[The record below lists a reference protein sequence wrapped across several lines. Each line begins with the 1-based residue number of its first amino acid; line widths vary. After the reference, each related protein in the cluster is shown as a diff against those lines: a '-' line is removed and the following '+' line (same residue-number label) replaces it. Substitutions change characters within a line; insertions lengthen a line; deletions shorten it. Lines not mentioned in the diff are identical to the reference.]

1 MTSKLS
7 DKEKLFADLIG
18 TLIFFIFVLFVMMT

>member
-7 DKEKLFADLIG
+7 DDERFIADMIG
-18 TLIFFIFVLFVMMT
+18 TLIFFVFVMLALLS

>member
-7 DKEKLFADLIG
+7 DNEKFIADMIG
-18 TLIFFIFVLFVMMT
+18 TLIFFAFIMLALLS